1 MRVDICLLGGFAVSV
16 DDVRLPDDAWSRQA
30 PAALVKLLALA
41 PGHRLRREQV
51 IDALWPDLLVDR
63 AAPRLHKAAHYARTA
78 LGVSDGV
85 VLSADTVALLPG
97 GHVVVDVAEFD
108 AAVASARA
116 GGGLGAAGEAVE
128 LYAGELLPADVYE
141 PWTEQDRDRLR
152 LAYHEMLQALGRWD
166 ALIAADPLDEVA
178 HLSLVQEHVRRGDR
192 RAAVRQL
199 ETMEKVWR
207 DELGEE
213 LGEAALALRAEAQ
226 GLPVALA
233 PVERPVRAPVPTPAT
248 RTIGR
253 ERDIERVVE
262 LLEDSRTVTLLGPG
276 GVGKTRLVA
285 EVALRR
291 TSEEACYVDLTK
303 VGDAELVSTL
313 IAREL
318 GIHVEGDVV
327 QALAEALRNRNLL
340 LVLDNAEHVLEAAE
354 LVPRLVER
362 CPQLR
367 VLVTSR
373 ARLRVPGEQVYDVL
387 PLALDPDES
396 GSRAD
401 AITLFEQAA
410 HAVDPGFDVER
421 HLDDVVTIC
430 RAVDGLPLAIELAA
444 GHVRTLSPP
453 LLRARLNQRL
463 GSVQGASRGTPERQQ
478 TVPSMIDWSLRLLG
492 EDDDRD
498 LFKRLGVFH
507 GPVPLEV
514 VERVCPGPGVDVLE
528 ALSRLVDHS
537 LVRRLDDGRFLLLEL
552 MREHSRALLAAA
564 PELDRNVR
572 LRHATYLA
580 DWLDDLD
587 ERRWGEASGTWIEDI
602 TRLLADVRGAH
613 EWTAENGEVVLAAR
627 MTADLGTYWHRE
639 GSHPEGRGWAY
650 ASLAHE
656 PELDDFLVARLYL
669 AAGFVEWTRDREVG
683 RRLWRAAEERFRA
696 LGHERYLAYSLA
708 LISTTY
714 VGDLEN
720 TAKAL
725 EICDEAIELARRV
738 GERPLL
744 AQALNIRGELTR
756 VMGDDEGALAAYEE
770 GLELARAAGD
780 RTHEAMLVGNLGFIA
795 EHRGDFEEAMRLCVE
810 AVRLSWA
817 LGRRMVLAA
826 TIAQMAGAS
835 LGLGDPERG
844 AVLMGASDEA
854 LRRLGVEPSP
864 GDLPELE
871 RVVAALRA
879 DLGDSRLEELLAEG
893 ARLSLDEAVA
903 LALSD
908 SKTGT
913 GARRTR
919 PPR

>member
-1 MRVDICLLGGFAVSV
+1 MRVDIRLLGGFEVHV
-16 DDVRLPDDAWSRQA
+16 DGVRRPDDGWSRQA

-41 PGHRLRREQV
+41 EGHRLRRERV
-51 IDALWPDLLVDR
+51 IDALWPDLLVEQ
-63 AAPRLHKAAHYARTA
+63 AAPRLHKAAHYARSA
-78 LGVSDGV
+78 LGHAEGLVLAGDAVS
-85 VLSADTVALLPG
+85 LFPTAD
-97 GHVVVDVAEFD
+97 VVVDVDLVDSALTAAREGDLSRVAD
-108 AAVASARA
+108 AI
-116 GGGLGAAGEAVE
+116 E
-128 LYAGELLPADVYE
+128 LYRGDLLPDDLYE
-141 PWTEQDRDRLR
+141 PWTEEARERLR
-152 LAYHEMLQALGRWD
+152 LGHVELLHLVGRWEQ
-166 ALIAADPLDEVA
+166 AVAVDPLDEVA
-178 HLSLVQEHVRRGDR
+178 HLQLVQEHVAQGDR
-192 RAAVRQL
+192 RSALRRLDV
-199 ETMEKVWR
+199 MEKLW
-207 DELGEE
+207 EEE
-213 LGEAALALRAEAQ
+213 LGEGLGDTALALREQAQ
-226 GLPVALA
+226 GLAVALA
-233 PVERPVRAPVPTPAT
+233 PAERPVRAPVPTPAT

-253 ERDIERVVE
+253 ERDIERVTE
-262 LLEDSRTVTLLGPG
+262 LLAVSRTVTLLGPG

-291 TSEEACYVDLTK
+291 TAEEACYVDLTK
-303 VGDAELVSTL
+303 VGDAALVPGH

-367 VLVTSR
+367 VLTTSR
-373 ARLRVPGEQVYDVL
+373 ARLRIPGEQVYDVM
-387 PLALDPDES
+387 PLSLDPEEP

-421 HLDDVVTIC
+421 HFDDVVTIC

-453 LLRARLNQRL
+453 LLRARLGQRL

-492 EDDDRD
+492 EDDRD
-498 LFKRLGVFH
+498 LFLRLGVFQ

-514 VERVCPGPGVDVLE
+514 VERVCAGPGDDVVE
-528 ALSRLVDHS
+528 SLSRLVDHS

-552 MREHSRALLAAA
+552 MRERSRALLAEG
-564 PELDRNVR
+564 PELDREVR
-572 LRHATYLA
+572 HRHASYLA
-580 DWLDDLD
+580 DWLDELD
-587 ERRWGEASGTWIEDI
+587 ERRWGEASGTWIDDI

-613 EWTAENGEVVLAAR
+613 EWTAEHGEVELAAR
-627 MTADLGTYWHRE
+627 LTADLGTYWHRE
-639 GSHPEGRGWAY
+639 GSHPEGRGWAH

-656 PELDDFLVARLYL
+656 ADLDDHLVGRLYL

-683 RRLWRAAEERFRA
+683 RGHWRAAEKLFRA
-696 LGHERYLAYSLA
+696 LGHDRYLAYSLA

-714 VGDLEN
+714 VGDVDSVAE
-720 TAKAL
+720 AL
-725 EICDEAIELARRV
+725 EINAESIELARRV

-756 VMGDDEGALAAYEE
+756 VSGDDDSALAAYEE

-780 RTHEAMLVGNLGFIA
+780 RTHEAMLVGNLSFIA
-795 EHRGDFEEAMRLCVE
+795 EHRGDYEEAWRLCVE

-826 TIAQMAGAS
+826 TMAQMGGAS
-835 LGLGDPERG
+835 LGLGRPERG

-854 LRRLGVEPSP
+854 MRRLGVDPSP
-864 GDLPELE
+864 GDTPELD
-871 RVVAALRA
+871 RVAAALRA
-879 DLGDSRLEELLAEG
+879 ELGDERLEELLAEG
-893 ARLSLDEAVA
+893 ARLSLDEAVE
-903 LALSD
+903 LALSV
-908 SKTGT
+908 GEEP
-913 GARRTR
+913 GAGAT
-919 PPR
+919 

>member
-1 MRVDICLLGGFAVSV
+1 MRVDIRLLGGFEVLV
-16 DDVRLPDDAWSRQA
+16 DGVRLPDDAWTRQA
-30 PAALVKLLALA
+30 PAALVKLLALS

-51 IDALWPDLLVDR
+51 IDSLWPDLLVDQ
-63 AAPRLHKAAHYARTA
+63 AAPRLHKAAHYARSA
-78 LGVSDGV
+78 LASSDGV
-85 VLSADTVALLPG
+85 VLSSDTVALLPG
-97 GHVVVDVAEFD
+97 GEVAVDVVQFD
-108 AAVASARA
+108 AVVASARA
-116 GGGLGAAGEAVE
+116 DGGAGAAAEAVE
-128 LYAGELLPADVYE
+128 LYGGELLPKDVYE
-141 PWTEQDRDRLR
+141 PWTEEDRDRLR
-152 LAYHEMLQALGRWD
+152 LAYVEMLHALGRWD
-166 ALIAADPLDEVA
+166 ALIAVDPLDEVA
-178 HLSLVQEHVRRGDR
+178 HLQLVRGHVERGDR
-192 RAAVRQL
+192 RAALRQL
-199 ETMEKVWR
+199 ETMEKIWER
-207 DELGEE
+207 ELGEG
-213 LGEAALALRAEAQ
+213 LGEAALTLREEAQ
-226 GLPVALA
+226 GMAVALTPA
-233 PVERPVRAPVPTPAT
+233 ERPVRAPVPTPAT

-253 ERDIERVVE
+253 ERDIERVAE
-262 LLEDSRTVTLLGPG
+262 LLEHSRTVTLLGPG

-291 TSEEACYVDLTK
+291 TTEEACYVDLTK
-303 VGDAELVSTL
+303 VGDAGLVPGL

-327 QALAEALRNRNLL
+327 QALAEALRNRHLL

-367 VLVTSR
+367 VLTTSR
-373 ARLRVPGEQVYDVL
+373 ARLRIPGEQVYDVL
-387 PLALDPDES
+387 PLALDPHES

-410 HAVDPGFDVER
+410 HAVDPSFDVER

-453 LLRARLNQRL
+453 LLRARLGQRL

-492 EDDDRD
+492 EDDRD
-498 LFKRLGVFH
+498 LFMRLGVFQ
-507 GPVPLEV
+507 GQVPLEV
-514 VERVCPGPGVDVLE
+514 VERVFAGPGVDVVE
-528 ALSRLVDHS
+528 SLSRLVDHS

-552 MREHSRALLAAA
+552 MRERSRALLAED
-564 PELDRNVR
+564 PELDRDVR
-572 LRHATYLA
+572 HRHASYLA

-613 EWTAENGEVVLAAR
+613 EWAAEHGEVELAAR
-627 MTADLGTYWHRE
+627 LTADLGTYWHRE
-639 GSHPEGRGWAY
+639 GSHPEGRGWAH

-656 PELDDFLVARLYL
+656 AELDDYLVARLYL

-683 RRLWRAAEERFRA
+683 RRHWRAAERRFRE
-696 LGHERYLAYSLA
+696 LGHDRYLSYSLA

-714 VGDLEN
+714 VGDVDS
-720 TAKAL
+720 TAEAL

-756 VMGDDEGALAAYEE
+756 VSGDDGGALAAYEE

-780 RTHEAMLVGNLGFIA
+780 QTHEAMFVGNLSFLA
-795 EHRGDFEEAMRLCVE
+795 EHRGDYEEAWRLCVE

-835 LGLGDPERG
+835 HGLGDPERG
-844 AVLMGASDEA
+844 AVMMGASDEA
-854 LRRLGVEPSP
+854 LRRLGVDPSP
-864 GDLPELE
+864 GDTPELE
-871 RVVAALRA
+871 RVAAALRA
-879 DLGDSRLEELLAEG
+879 ELGDERLEELLAEG
-893 ARLSLDEAVA
+893 ARLSLDEAVE

-908 SKTGT
+908 DGDAE
-913 GARRTR
+913 G
-919 PPR
+919 